1 MSVKLVR
8 EFVGAFLLAIAIVS
22 AGACSKPGPQT
33 AESKAITNGRKLY
46 AANCASC
53 HNPTNPNLP
62 GSVGPPIAGAPQDL
76 IADRVLHR
84 SYPPG
89 YKPKR
94 NTHLMKEMPW
104 LAPNIGDLAAFLEY
118 EAKNDSAG
126 ASSDGASS
134 EAKK

>member
-8 EFVGAFLLAIAIVS
+8 ELVGPLVIAITILS

-33 AESKAITNGRKLY
+33 AESKAIATGRTLY

-94 NTHLMKEMPW
+94 NTHLMKPMPW
-104 LAPNIGDLAAFLEY
+104 LAPNISDLAAFLSY

-126 ASSDGASS
+126 ASS
-134 EAKK
+134 EAKN

>member
-1 MSVKLVR
+1 MSVKLAR
-8 EFVGAFLLAIAIVS
+8 EFVGILVIAIALLS

-33 AESKAITNGRKLY
+33 AESKAVATGGKLY

-53 HNPTNPNLP
+53 HNPTNPKLP
-62 GSVGPPIAGAPQDL
+62 GSVGPPIAGASPDL

-104 LAPNIGDLAAFLEY
+104 LAPNIGYLAAFLAY
-118 EAKNDSAG
+118 VANIYRHG
-126 ASSDGASS
+126 AFRKARR
-134 EAKK
+134 

>member
-1 MSVKLVR
+1 MSVKLAR
-8 EFVGAFLLAIAIVS
+8 EFVGVLVIAIALLS

-33 AESKAITNGRKLY
+33 AESKAVATGGKLY

-53 HNPTNPNLP
+53 HNPTNPKLP
-62 GSVGPPIAGAPQDL
+62 GSVGPPIAGASPDL

-104 LAPNIGDLAAFLEY
+104 LAPNIGDLAAFLAY
-118 EAKNDSAG
+118 GAKNNSAG
-126 ASSDGASS
+126 ASS
-134 EAKK
+134 EATK

>member
-1 MSVKLVR
+1 MKLVR
-8 EFVGAFLLAIAIVS
+8 ELVGPLVIAITILS

-33 AESKAITNGRKLY
+33 AESKAIATGRTLY

-94 NTHLMKEMPW
+94 NTHLMKPMPW
-104 LAPNIGDLAAFLEY
+104 LAPNISDLAAFLAY

-126 ASSDGASS
+126 ASS
-134 EAKK
+134 EAKN

>member
-1 MSVKLVR
+1 MKLVR
-8 EFVGAFLLAIAIVS
+8 EFVGTLVIAIAIVS
-22 AGACSKPGPQT
+22 VGACSRPGPQT
-33 AESKAITNGRKLY
+33 AESKAVANGRKLY

-62 GSVGPPIAGAPQDL
+62 GSVGPPIAGAPADL

-84 SYPPG
+84 SYPLG

-126 ASSDGASS
+126 ASS

>member
-1 MSVKLVR
+1 MNVKLAR
-8 EFVGAFLLAIAIVS
+8 EFVGSFVVALAILS

-33 AESKAITNGRKLY
+33 AESKAAATGRKLY
-46 AANCASC
+46 AANCSSC

-62 GSVGPPIAGAPQDL
+62 GSVGPPIAGASADL
-76 IADRVLHR
+76 VAARVLHR

-94 NTHLMKEMPW
+94 NTHLMKELPW
-104 LAPNIGDLAAFLEY
+104 LAPNIGDLASFLAY

-126 ASSDGASS
+126 PSS
-134 EAKK
+134 EAKE

>member
-1 MSVKLVR
+1 MKLAR
-8 EFVGAFLLAIAIVS
+8 ELVGSFTVAIAVLL

-33 AESKAITNGRKLY
+33 AESREVATGRKLY
-46 AANCASC
+46 AANCSSC

-62 GSVGPPIAGAPQDL
+62 GSVGPPIAGSSADL
-76 IADRVLHR
+76 VAARVLHR

-94 NTHLMKEMPW
+94 NTHLMKELPW
-104 LAPNIGDLAAFLEY
+104 LAPNISDLAAFLAY

-126 ASSDGASS
+126 APS
-134 EAKK
+134 EAEN

>member
-1 MSVKLVR
+1 MKLARV
-8 EFVGAFLLAIAIVS
+8 FVGSFVVAIAIVS

-33 AESKAITNGRKLY
+33 AESKAVATGRKLY

-104 LAPNIGDLAAFLEY
+104 LAPNIDDLAAFLAY
-118 EAKNDSAG
+118 EAKNDSAS
-126 ASSDGASS
+126 APS
-134 EAKK
+134 EAKD